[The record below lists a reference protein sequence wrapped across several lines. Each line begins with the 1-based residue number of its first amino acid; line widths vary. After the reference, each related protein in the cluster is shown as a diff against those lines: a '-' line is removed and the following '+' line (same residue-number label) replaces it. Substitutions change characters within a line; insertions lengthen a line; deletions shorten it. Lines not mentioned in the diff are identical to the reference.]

1 MYHSALISEFS
12 DYLRTELRGS
22 ELTAEAYTRDLLQFM
37 SYCVRECGEDCGK
50 ENFAFDPK
58 EVTPRDVRSWIG
70 SLAEDGE
77 APSTLRRK
85 LQSLRAFYAYGMK
98 TGKFNANPAADI
110 TLPKKKRRLPN
121 FIKDREVEEVLESHD
136 GTFESER
143 RHITVELLYTL
154 GLRRAELLA
163 LTDSDI
169 HSDTI
174 RVTGKRAKTRILPLP
189 EKLAQEIARWQK
201 IRDDRYPALP
211 SPRHI
216 ISGPHGEVSASTLH
230 KIVSEALSGTSA
242 GRKSPHT
249 LRHTFATTMINN
261 GADLD
266 AVREMLGHE
275 SLSTTQ
281 IYTHLSINELMA
293 GYAKAHP
300 RSSSREL
307 KGNQN
312 KD

>member
-1 MYHSALISEFS
+1 MYDPAMYDPVMISEFS

-22 ELTAEAYTRDLLQFM
+22 ELTAEAYTRDLLQFLD
-37 SYCVRECGEDCGK
+37 YCGHECSE
-50 ENFAFDPK
+50 A
-58 EVTPRDVRSWIG
+58 TPRHVRSWIG
-70 SLAEDGE
+70 SLAEKGE

-85 LQSLRAFYAYGMK
+85 LQSLRAFYAYGIK
-98 TGKFNANPAADI
+98 TGKFTGNPAADI

-121 FIKDREVEEVLESHD
+121 FIKDQEVEEVLDSND

-143 RHITVELLYTL
+143 RHIAVELLYTL

-201 IRDDRYPALP
+201 IRDDRYPELP

-216 ISGPHGEVSASTLH
+216 ISGPHGQVAASTLH
-230 KIVSEALSGTSA
+230 KIVSEALCATST

-275 SLSTTQ
+275 SLATTQ
-281 IYTHLSINELMA
+281 IYTHLSVNELMA

-300 RSSSREL
+300 RSSSRGL
-307 KGNQN
+307 TGNKN